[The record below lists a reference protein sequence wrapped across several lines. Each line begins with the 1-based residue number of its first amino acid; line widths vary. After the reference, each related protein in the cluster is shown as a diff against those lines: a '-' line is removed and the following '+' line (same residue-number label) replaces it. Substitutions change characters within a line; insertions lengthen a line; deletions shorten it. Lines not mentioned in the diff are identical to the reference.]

1 MLRAV
6 DRFRMFIPT
15 TAQKKNYS
23 RFVVV
28 QLVLNMQMPNWRKQ
42 FTQFAQRTKGKVF
55 QDQCGYFE

>member
-1 MLRAV
+1 
-6 DRFRMFIPT
+6 MFIPT